1 MINGLLITCNVINW
15 FNNFENEKDCSFIQ
29 FNIKEF
35 YLQIIEEI
43 LEEVISF
50 AKSLID
56 IDDVK

>member
-1 MINGLLITCNVINW
+1 MINGLLIVSNVINW
-15 FNNFENEKDCSFIQ
+15 LNNIENKKRLLAHPIHC
-29 FNIKEF
+29 K
-35 YLQIIEEI
+35 IILPSGTEEI